1 MKTYILALDQGTT
14 SSTALLLDSKNF
26 SVVAQAS
33 HEHPQF
39 YPRPGWVEHD
49 LDAIWASLFK
59 SIGKVLQLAKI
70 KGFQIDAIG
79 ITNQRE
85 TTCAFDREGKA
96 MTRAIVW
103 QDRRT
108 TEYCERLN
116 KNPSLVKKINLCTGL
131 PTDPYF
137 SATKMAWLLKNKPG
151 KYLLGTIDS
160 FLLFRLTGGKV
171 FATDASNASR
181 TLLYDLKK
189 ADWNDELLKLFGI
202 HENRLPEVRDSFTFF
217 GHTGK
222 IPHLPE
228 GIPITCILGDQQA
241 ALFGQG
247 CVEKGEMK
255 CTYGTGAFAMM
266 NTGSEIIRS
275 HHGLLTTV
283 AYRYNNQN
291 IFALEGSCFIAGAA
305 VQWLRDNLKIIKSS
319 AEIEALARQVK
330 NPKLLENLFFL
341 PFFSGLGSP
350 YWRPEAKASICGMT
364 RDTAATELAY
374 ACLEGIAFSVN
385 DLLDSMQK
393 DAHHR
398 LKELKVDGGAVK
410 NNLLLSLQASLSQT
424 KVLRP
429 KVIETTAFGAGLGAA
444 VGLGQVELKRV
455 AKLWKKENTFVPD
468 KKLSLFY
475 KNKKELWDS
484 LIQKLYL
491 TKK

>member
-1 MKTYILALDQGTT
+1 MKTYFLSLDQGTT
-14 SSTALLLDSKNF
+14 SSTALLLDAKTF

-39 YPRPGWVEHD
+39 YPKPAWVEHD

-59 SIGKVLQLAKI
+59 SIALVLKKANIQ
-70 KGFQIDAIG
+70 GQQIEAIG

-85 TTCAFDREGKA
+85 TTCAFDREGRPVAK
-96 MTRAIVW
+96 AIVW

-108 TEYCERLN
+108 TDHCKR
-116 KNPSLVKKINLCTGL
+116 LVKQGLSKEISTQTGL
-131 PTDPYF
+131 PVDPYF

-151 KYLLGTIDS
+151 QYLLGTIDTY
-160 FLLFRLTGGKV
+160 LLFRLTGGKV

-189 ADWNDELLKLFGI
+189 GDWSDELLKLFKI
-202 HENRLPEVRDSFTFF
+202 PEARLPEVRDSFTYF
-217 GHTGK
+217 GRTGK

-228 GIPITCILGDQQA
+228 GIPITCLLGDQQA

-247 CVEKGEMK
+247 CIEEGEMK

-266 NTGSEIIRS
+266 NTGKKIVRS
-275 HHGLLTTV
+275 HHGLLSTV
-283 AYRYNNQN
+283 AYRYQDQN
-291 IFALEGSCFIAGAA
+291 AYALEGSCFIAGAA
-305 VQWLRDNLKIIKSS
+305 VQWLRDNLGIIKNS
-319 AEIEALARQVK
+319 AESETLAKAIKDPRALK
-330 NPKLLENLFFL
+330 ELFFL

-350 YWRPEAKASICGMT
+350 YWRPEAKAALCGMT
-364 RDTAATELAY
+364 RDTGKNELAF
-374 ACLEGIAFSVN
+374 ACLEGIGFSVN
-385 DLLDSMQK
+385 DLLISMQK

-398 LKELKVDGGAVK
+398 LTELRVDGGAVQ
-410 NNLLLSLQASLSQT
+410 NDLLLNLQASLSQT

-444 VGLGQVELKRV
+444 VGLGTVDLKRV
-455 AKLWKKENTFVPD
+455 RSLWKKDRTFLPD
-468 KKLSLFY
+468 KKLGLFY
-475 KNKKELWDS
+475 KDKREKWDE

-491 TKK
+491 TQL

>member
-350 YWRPEAKASICGMT
+350 YWRPEAKAALCGMT
-364 RDTAATELAY
+364 RDTSAAELSY

-385 DLLDSMQK
+385 DLLSSMQK

-429 KVIETTAFGAGLGAA
+429 KVIETTAYGAGLGAA
-444 VGLGQVELKRV
+444 VGLGQVELKHV
-455 AKLWKKENTFVPD
+455 AKLWKKENTFAPD

-475 KNKKELWDS
+475 KNKKENWDN
-484 LIQKLYL
+484 LIHKLYL
-491 TKK
+491 SKK